1 MDLGMIGLGRM
12 GGNMTHRLLRG
23 GHRIV
28 VFDPRAEAVAEAE
41 KDGADPS
48 DSLENLV
55 QRLDP
60 PRAIWVMVP
69 SGAIT
74 ESTVFSLA
82 EILAPGDIVIDGGNS
97 NYRESIRRAAALSE
111 RGIEMLDAGTSGG
124 IWGLTEGYSLMVG
137 GTASAYERVEPV
149 FATLAPA
156 PEKGHGHVGPSG
168 AGHFVKMI
176 HNGIEYGLMQA
187 FAEGFELLKAKD
199 EFALDLKQI
208 GEIWQHGSVVRAWL
222 LDLAVEA
229 LDKDPDLSAIQ
240 GYVTDSGEGRWTVQ
254 EAIDLEVPADVITA
268 SLFRRFRSR
277 QDDSFSDRMLAAL
290 RQEFGGH
297 PVKSSS
303 K

>member
-1 MDLGMIGLGRM
+1 MIGLGRM